1 MENKGEGYMDKYFEK
16 ITILETLGVYILV
29 NILVFLSTLVI
40 NVDSKSAING
50 NLLVIISEVLLITY
64 IIYRLNHNNF
74 KLKEAIIDFK
84 KKPQFKDSLIIFI
97 LHAILALTAALGVA
111 YIIYKINPELTKKM
125 LNEKIIENNGT
136 VYDNI
141 YAFILGVILAPIMEE
156 LIFRGIMF
164 NRLKMR
170 WGAGPAIII
179 SSIIFG
185 MLHMDLAII
194 GAVLFGI
201 MMCIL
206 YMKTRNIITTMT
218 IHFINNLI
226 FISISIGKQEN
237 TSQGDITE
245 IVSIGKMALIL
256 FAVSSVISIYYIV
269 KNWPKKEKRSA

>member
-1 MENKGEGYMDKYFEK
+1 MDKYFEK

-50 NLLVIISEVLLITY
+50 NLLGIISEVLLITY

-74 KLKEAIIDFK
+74 KLKEAVIDFK
-84 KKPQFKDSLIIFI
+84 NKPQFKDSLIIFI
-97 LHAILALTAALGVA
+97 LHAILALTAALGIA

-125 LNEKIIENNGT
+125 LNDKIIENNGA

-218 IHFINNLI
+218 VHFINNLI
-226 FISISIGKQEN
+226 FISMSIGKQEN
-237 TSQGDITE
+237 ISQGDITE
-245 IVSIGKMALIL
+245 IISIGKIALIL

>member
-1 MENKGEGYMDKYFEK
+1 MQNKGEGYMDKYFEK

-50 NLLVIISEVLLITY
+50 NLLGIISEVLLITY

-74 KLKEAIIDFK
+74 KLKEAVIDFK
-84 KKPQFKDSLIIFI
+84 NKPQFKDSLIIFI
-97 LHAILALTAALGVA
+97 LHAILALTAALGIA

-125 LNEKIIENNGT
+125 LNDKIIENNGA

-218 IHFINNLI
+218 VHFINNLI
-226 FISISIGKQEN
+226 FISMSIGKQEN
-237 TSQGDITE
+237 ISQGDITE
-245 IVSIGKMALIL
+245 IISIGKIALIL

>member
-1 MENKGEGYMDKYFEK
+1 MQNKGAGYMDKYFEK

-50 NLLVIISEVLLITY
+50 NLLGIISEVLLITY

-74 KLKEAIIDFK
+74 KLKEAVIDFK
-84 KKPQFKDSLIIFI
+84 NKPQFKDSLIIFI
-97 LHAILALTAALGVA
+97 LHAILALTAALGIA

-125 LNEKIIENNGT
+125 LNDKIIENNGA

-218 IHFINNLI
+218 VHFINNLI
-226 FISISIGKQEN
+226 FISMSIGKQEN
-237 TSQGDITE
+237 ISQGDITE
-245 IVSIGKMALIL
+245 IISIGKIALIL

>member
-1 MENKGEGYMDKYFEK
+1 MQNKGEGYMDKYFEK

-50 NLLVIISEVLLITY
+50 NLLGIINEVLLITY

-74 KLKEAIIDFK
+74 KLKEAVIDFK
-84 KKPQFKDSLIIFI
+84 NKPQFKDSLIIFI
-97 LHAILALTAALGVA
+97 LHAILALTAALGIA

-125 LNEKIIENNGT
+125 LNDKIIENNGA

-218 IHFINNLI
+218 VHFINNLI
-226 FISISIGKQEN
+226 FISMSIGKQEN
-237 TSQGDITE
+237 ISQGDITE
-245 IVSIGKMALIL
+245 IISIGKIALIL